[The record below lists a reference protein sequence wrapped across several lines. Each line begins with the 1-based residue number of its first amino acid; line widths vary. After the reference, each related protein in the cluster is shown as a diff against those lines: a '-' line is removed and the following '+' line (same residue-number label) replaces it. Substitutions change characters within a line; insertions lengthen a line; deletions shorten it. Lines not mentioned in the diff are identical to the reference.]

1 MRLACAGLAVAAAAW
16 GQGTVVFNNRVDGQ
30 VVCHVYFGTYM
41 ALWGNSPTETPPGT
55 VNWAGFGLASGS
67 EISAALLAAPGADA
81 PDSNLVPAQPV
92 TTFRTGSAAGF
103 VAMTTATFP
112 NVPKDAPVAT
122 VQMVAWENKRGH
134 FTNWAQARAAWQAG
148 ILRAGTSARFNV
160 YAVGG
165 DFNVPPCLLG
175 LRSFN
180 ILDPSMLPP
189 PQILAQPQSQLAM
202 AGQTVTFQ
210 VVASSTVPLDYLWC
224 FNRGLIPGA
233 TGNTL
238 VLTNVQPSHQG
249 TYTVLVWSQSAGSV
263 VGSTVSQDAFLQV
276 ISRPPVLEVET
287 PSGGLEPDG
296 FCFTLRSDPGL
307 FCGVQRST
315 NLATWQ
321 EFLTV
326 TNSTG
331 QIRLKD
337 PGALSVPGQYYR
349 AVARLP

>member
-1 MRLACAGLAVAAAAW
+1 
-16 GQGTVVFNNRVDGQ
+16 
-30 VVCHVYFGTYM
+30 
-41 ALWGNSPTETPPGT
+41 
-55 VNWAGFGLASGS
+55 
-67 EISAALLAAPGADA
+67 
-81 PDSNLVPAQPV
+81 
-92 TTFRTGSAAGF
+92 
-103 VAMTTATFP
+103 
-112 NVPKDAPVAT
+112 
-122 VQMVAWENKRGH
+122 
-134 FTNWAQARAAWQAG
+134 
-148 ILRAGTSARFNV
+148 
-160 YAVGG
+160 
-165 DFNVPPCLLG
+165 VPPCLLG

-210 VVASSTVPLDYLWC
+210 VVASSTVPLDYLWY

-263 VGSTVSQDAFLQV
+263 VGSTLSQDAFLQV
-276 ISRPPVLEVET
+276 LSRPPALEVET